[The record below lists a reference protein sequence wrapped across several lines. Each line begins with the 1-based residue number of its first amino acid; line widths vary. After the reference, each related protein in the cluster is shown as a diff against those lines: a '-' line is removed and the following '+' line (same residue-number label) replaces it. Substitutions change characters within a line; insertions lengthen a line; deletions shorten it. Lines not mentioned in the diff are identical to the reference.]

1 MEIYHRD
8 HWIIIVH
15 MTTSNDLTIWNEENT
30 IIDWINHLGR
40 IVKHVFSKPS
50 RLRREGRGPFYG
62 PVVHYGQLC
71 WNGPK
76 KMNGQYIG
84 MESIIGPYFDSFSG
98 GSYFRKANWPPWHRC
113 WGKSYWEKIGLEF
126 VEKKKISKKSWS
138 DHGNEVVWEVGQEGK
153 MRMSHKGAPLH
164 PLRAPMTT
172 HLCTFSESG
181 ATFSESHH
189 YWPKFISISN

>member
-8 HWIIIVH
+8 HLIIIVH
-15 MTTSNDLTIWNEENT
+15 MTTWNDLTIWNEENT
-30 IIDWINHLGR
+30 IIDWINGKDR
-40 IVKHVFSKPS
+40 QACVFLAFAPS
-50 RLRREGRGPFYG
+50 ARRPWSLLWTSGP
-62 PVVHYGQLC
+62 L
-71 WNGPK
+71 WTTLLKWSK

-98 GSYFRKANWPPWHRC
+98 GSYFRKANWPPWHKR

-189 YWPKFISISN
+189 YWPKFISVSN